1 LSTIGDL
8 LNSDKNSTEIILKH
22 FSVASN
28 MKDIIELLNSNSN
41 KVFNL
46 LKFDEV
52 KKIEGSNYGIP
63 LFYFNDVIF
72 SFL

>member
-1 LSTIGDL
+1 
-8 LNSDKNSTEIILKH
+8 
-22 FSVASN
+22 
-28 MKDIIELLNSNSN
+28 MKDIIELLNSNEN